1 MNIVQVVLRVAGVWC
16 LLMLGASAAAA
27 QEPAASRRVLLLHQ
41 SEVGEPVRAK
51 FDAAFVEGMHSAGA
65 ARVDLYEET
74 IEPLRFP
81 GPDQTQLL
89 HDYLKRKYAGLTMDV
104 IVTEGVHPLNFAR
117 QNKALFGNPPIVA
130 VASPAGQ
137 IPVSSGDITGLQ
149 GGQFITGTIEL
160 AQSLLPDTD
169 SVYVV
174 DGARE
179 NIEELQPDVERQ
191 VKELGRQV
199 NLVYLRD
206 LPLADLLPRIAAA
219 PPRAIV
225 LFLRQ
230 TMRTRSQAVDQFE
243 ALSEVVRASH
253 VPVFSQLEDFVG
265 RGVLGGFVWSYETDA
280 RRVAAMAT
288 SIAHGASVLDT
299 PPGRS
304 TYATILDWRELQRW
318 RIPEERIPASSIV
331 RFRQESFFEQ
341 YRWFAIGGLLIFT
354 AQLALIVG
362 LVAQRVRRRRAEE
375 KLRTNEERYRSVVD
389 TQTELIC
396 RFLPDSTLT
405 FVNDAYCRFWGK
417 TRDQLVGRKFI
428 ELIPESERGAVVE
441 RIGRISSGLDSH
453 EHQVM
458 MSDGSI
464 GWQHWINHAIATDRN
479 GVVEFQGVGR
489 DITDRRRAEE
499 ALGQAEAR
507 NSAMLRAI
515 PDLMFVVSGDGRF
528 VDYHARDL
536 KLLFVP
542 PSVFIGKT
550 IRDVMPPDLAQTFM
564 EALEQAARSDDTVVV
579 EYELP
584 LETNRHFE
592 ARVVRAG
599 TDRAVII
606 VRDVTEAWRASEL
619 NRDLAG
625 RLIASQEDERHRI
638 ARELHD
644 DVSQKIALLAIGID
658 QLAATL
664 PAEQS
669 RFRELSDR
677 AGEIATDI
685 HDLSHELHPSK
696 LQTLGLVDSLQLLC
710 RDVARQGTVDVV
722 FKRDIVPQDVEPN
735 VALCLYRIA
744 QEALHNVVR
753 HSSARHAE
761 VRLSGDAEYLVLQV
775 SDSGVGFDAKRGRW
789 EGLGLASMRERAAF
803 LKGQLAVHT
812 FPGGGTRL
820 GVRVPIVAP
829 ARASSAAASKTA

>member
-1 MNIVQVVLRVAGVWC
+1 MKIVQVVPRLGRVWC
-16 LLMLGASAAAA
+16 LLMLGAVAAAA
-27 QEPAASRRVLLLHQ
+27 QQPAASRRVLLLH
-41 SEVGEPVRAK
+41 EWAVGEPVRAK
-51 FDAAFVEGMHSAGA
+51 FDAAFVEGMRSADA

-74 IEPLRFP
+74 IETLHFP

-89 HDYLKRKYAGLTMDV
+89 QDYLKRKYAGLTMDV
-104 IVTEGVHPLNFAR
+104 IVAQGMHPLNFAR
-117 QNKALFGNPPIVA
+117 QNRALFGNPPIVA
-130 VASPAGQ
+130 VASPAGH
-137 IPVSSGDITGLQ
+137 IPVNSGDITGLQ
-149 GGQFITGTIEL
+149 GGQCITGTIEL

-179 NIEELQPDVERQ
+179 NAEELQPEVERQ
-191 VKELGRQV
+191 VKNLGRRV
-199 NLVYLRD
+199 DLVYLRD
-206 LPLADLLPRIAAA
+206 LPLAELLPRIAAA

-225 LFLRQ
+225 LFIRQ

-243 ALSEVVRASH
+243 ALAEVVRASH
-253 VPVFSQLEDFVG
+253 VPVFSPIEDFVG
-265 RGVLGGFVWSYETDA
+265 RGILGGFVWSYEADA
-280 RRVAAMAT
+280 GRMAAMAT
-288 SIAHGASVLDT
+288 SIAHGASVRDT
-299 PPGRS
+299 PPGQS

-318 RIPEERIPASSIV
+318 RIPEERIPAGSVV
-331 RFRQESFFEQ
+331 RFRRQSFFEQ
-341 YRWFAIGGLLIFT
+341 YRRFAIGGLLIFT

-417 TRDQLVGRKFI
+417 TRDELVGRKFI
-428 ELIPESERGAVVE
+428 ELIPEAERGAVLE
-441 RIGRISSGLDSH
+441 RIGRLLDGLDSH

-458 MSDGSI
+458 MPDGSI
-464 GWQHWINHAIATDRN
+464 GWQHWINHAIATDPN
-479 GVVEFQGVGR
+479 GVIEFQGVGR

-507 NSAMLRAI
+507 NSALLRAI
-515 PDLMFVVSGDGRF
+515 PDLMFVLSGDGRF
-528 VDYHARDL
+528 VDYHARDP

-564 EALEQAARSDDTVVV
+564 EALEEATRSDDTVVV

-584 LETNRHFE
+584 LETSRHFE

-606 VRDVTEAWRASEL
+606 VRDVTEAMRASEL

-625 RLIASQEDERHRI
+625 KLIASQEDERHRI

-658 QLAATL
+658 QLAATF

-677 AGEIATDI
+677 TGEIATDI

-722 FKRDIVPQDVEPN
+722 FKRDVVPQTVEPN

-761 VRLSGDAEYLVLQV
+761 VRLAGDAEHLVLQV

-803 LKGQLAVHT
+803 LKGQLVVHT
-812 FPGGGTRL
+812 FPGGGTRI
-820 GVRVPIVAP
+820 GVRVPIAAP
-829 ARASSAAASKTA
+829 VRTSSAVSKTA

>member
-1 MNIVQVVLRVAGVWC
+1 MKILQVVRGVARVWC
-16 LLMLGASAAAA
+16 LLMLGASAAIA
-27 QEPAASRRVLLLHQ
+27 QQPAASKRVLLLH
-41 SEVGEPVRAK
+41 EWAVGEPLRVK
-51 FDAAFVEGMHSAGA
+51 FDAAFVEGLRASDT

-74 IEPLRFP
+74 VETLRFS
-81 GPDQTQLL
+81 GPYQTQLL
-89 HDYLKRKYAGLTMDV
+89 QDYLKRKYAGLTMDV
-104 IVTEGVHPLNFAR
+104 IVAQGLYPLNFAR
-117 QNKALFGNPPIVA
+117 QNRALFGNPPIVA
-130 VASPAGQ
+130 VASQAGQ
-137 IPVSSGDITGLQ
+137 ISLGTGDITGLQ
-149 GGQFITGTIEL
+149 GGQFMTGTIEL
-160 AQSLLPDTD
+160 AQRLLPDTD

-179 NIEELQPDVERQ
+179 NVEELQPEVERQ
-191 VKELGRQV
+191 VKELSRHV

-206 LPLADLLPRIAAA
+206 LPLAELLSRIEAA

-225 LFLRQ
+225 LFIRQ
-230 TMRTRSQAVDQFE
+230 TIRSPSLAVDQSE
-243 ALSEVVRASH
+243 ALAEVVRASH
-253 VPVFSQLEDFVG
+253 VPVFTQIEDFVG
-265 RGVLGGFVWSYETDA
+265 HGVLGGFVWSYETDA
-280 RRVAAMAT
+280 RRMAAMVT
-288 SIAHGASVLDT
+288 SIAHGASVSDT

-318 RIPEERIPASSIV
+318 RIREERIPAGSIV
-331 RFRQESFFEQ
+331 RFREESFFEQ
-341 YRWFAIGGLLIFT
+341 YRRFAIGGLLIFT

-389 TQTELIC
+389 TQSELIC

-417 TRDQLVGRKFI
+417 RRDDLVGRKFI
-428 ELIPESERGAVVE
+428 ELIPEAERGPVLE
-441 RIGRISSGLDSH
+441 RIGRTLSGSDSH

-458 MSDGSI
+458 LSDGSI
-464 GWQHWINHAIATDRN
+464 GWQHWINHAITTDRN
-479 GVVEFQGVGR
+479 GVVELQGVGR

-515 PDLMFVVSGDGRF
+515 PDLMFVLSGDGRF
-528 VDYHARDL
+528 VDYHARDP

-542 PSVFIGKT
+542 PSVFMGQT
-550 IRDVMPPDLAQTFM
+550 IRDVMPPELAQTLM
-564 EALEQAARSDDTVVV
+564 EAVERAARSDETVVV

-584 LETNRHFE
+584 LGTSRHFE

-599 TDRAVII
+599 ADRVVII

-625 RLIASQEDERHRI
+625 KLIASQEDERHRI

-644 DVSQKIALLAIGID
+644 NVSQQIALLSIGID
-658 QLAATL
+658 QLAATF
-664 PAEQS
+664 PGAQS
-669 RFRELSDR
+669 RFRELSNQ

-722 FKRDIVPQDVEPN
+722 FKRDVVPQSVEPN

-761 VRLSGDAEYLVLQV
+761 VRLASDEEYLVLQV
-775 SDSGVGFDAKRGRW
+775 SDSGVGFDPKRGRW

-803 LKGQLAVHT
+803 LKGQLVVHT
-812 FPGGGTRL
+812 FPGGGTRI
-820 GVRVPIVAP
+820 GVRVPIAAP
-829 ARASSAAASKTA
+829 ARASSAAVSKTA